1 MIILAKLPWRR
12 FLEIIRAHID
22 VELEKSESKA
32 SPSLS
37 VSGHSH
43 VTIYNNCTVN
53 NFSQPAASQA
63 AEPTTSPQT
72 LPENPSGDGESPLR
86 LPRETSP

>member
-1 MIILAKLPWRR
+1 MIILAKIPWRR

-53 NFSQPAASQA
+53 NFSQPASSRAI
-63 AEPTTSPQT
+63 EPPQT
-72 LPENPSGDGESPLR
+72 LPANPSGDGESPLR